1 MTLPRAPAVLAP
13 TARSGLASLPALAQG
28 SVSAALG
35 RDEPAYRVRGLLA
48 VNPAQHFRVGFS
60 RRNVTVAAGRA
71 RIAMTLL
78 KYGYASALRT
88 LAPVTPHVSANR
100 VSYTHGSLTEWFANG
115 PLGLE
120 QAFDL
125 TAPPRAGEGPLT
137 FSMAVSG
144 SLEPRLRRGS
154 LLLSGGGA
162 SLRYSGLVATDAR
175 GRVLRSWLQL
185 VGHDV
190 LMIRVNDHGAVYP
203 LRIDPF
209 IQQGEVT
216 ASRGVSGEEFGESV
230 TVSGRTIVV
239 GTPNYVVASDNRE
252 QGAAYVFTMPAPG
265 SANATQTARLTA
277 AKGQSEELFGAS
289 VSIAGDTIVVGAPF
303 REVARHTDQGAA
315 YVFVK
320 PASGWRNATPTAKL
334 TAAGGAVDEFFGES
348 VAISG
353 RTIVVGAPS
362 HKVGKNAMQGTADV
376 FTRPASGWSGSLT
389 QKAQLTASDGQADDA
404 LGISVAISSNAIVA
418 GADRHAVGKNADQG
432 AGYVFVKP
440 ALGWTNATQTAEL
453 TAGNGAASEFFGE
466 AVGVSGNTIVAG
478 APEHQVGKNAG
489 QGAVYVFVMP
499 ASGWGGAL
507 SQKAELTASDGAKNE
522 VLGRSLA
529 VSGNVIATG
538 ARFREVGKS
547 TDQGAVYVFVKP
559 SSGWANVAQTVE
571 LTASNGTTGDSLGRS
586 IAVAG
591 DTIIAGAPDHAVGR
605 NLAQGSVYA
614 FGAPR

>member
-1 MTLPRAPAVLAP
+1 MRAL
-13 TARSGLASLPALAQG
+13 TAREALGSLPMLARG

-48 VNPAQHFRVGFS
+48 VNPAQHLRAGFS
-60 RRNVTVAAGRA
+60 RRDVTIAAGSA
-71 RIAMTLL
+71 RVAMTLS

-88 LAPVTPHVSANR
+88 LAPVTPHVRANL
-100 VSYTHGSLTEWFANG
+100 VSYTHGSFTEWFANG

-120 QAFDL
+120 QTFDL

-137 FSMAVSG
+137 FSTAVSG
-144 SLEPRLRRGS
+144 SLAPRLQRGS
-154 LLLSGGGA
+154 LWLSGGGV
-162 SLRYSGLVATDAR
+162 SLRYGGLVATDAR
-175 GRVLRSWLQL
+175 GRVLRSWLEL
-185 VGHDV
+185 VGHSA
-190 LMIRVNDHGAVYP
+190 LIRVDDRGAVYP

-209 IQQGEVT
+209 IQQAEVS
-216 ASRGVSGEEFGESV
+216 ASHGVSGEEFGESV
-230 TVSGRTIVV
+230 AVSGRTIVI
-239 GTPNYVVASDNRE
+239 GTPSYVVASDNRE
-252 QGAAYVFTMPAPG
+252 QGAAYVFTRPASG
-265 SANATQTARLTA
+265 WANATQTARLTA

-289 VSIAGDTIVVGAPF
+289 VSVAGDTIVVGAPF
-303 REVARHTDQGAA
+303 REVAKHTDQGAA
-315 YVFVK
+315 FVFVK

-334 TAAGGAVDEFFGES
+334 SAARGAVDEFFGES

-353 RTIVVGAPS
+353 RTVVVGAPS
-362 HKVGKNAMQGTADV
+362 HRVGKNAMQGTADL

-389 QKAQLTASDGQADDA
+389 QKAQLTAADGHADDA
-404 LGISVAISSNAIVA
+404 LGSSVAISGNAIVA
-418 GADRHAVGKNADQG
+418 GADRHAVGKNVDQG
-432 AGYVFVKP
+432 AAYVFVKP
-440 ALGWTNATQTAEL
+440 ASGWANATQTAEL
-453 TAGNGAASEFFGE
+453 TAGNGGANDFFGE

-478 APEHQVGKNAG
+478 APEHEVDRNAG
-489 QGAVYVFVMP
+489 QGAVYVFVRP

-507 SQKAELTASDGAKNE
+507 SQAAELTASDGAKNE

-559 SSGWANVAQTVE
+559 SSGWANATQTAE
-571 LTASNGTTGDSLGRS
+571 LTASNGATGDSLGRS

-591 DTIIAGAPDHAVGR
+591 ATIVAGAPDHAVGR

-614 FGAPR
+614 FGVPR